1 MKITIDEF
9 CNQWLKGDRHLIS
22 QFQQN
27 VFDFT
32 TVTGNYS
39 KRFFRTSFLAGGF
52 YGSGQAWK
60 PRESR
65 WGKKFTH
72 PVMKDTEMLAS
83 NIKGDEFAREN
94 NRTGWRDNGKRLF
107 KRGARF
113 DVQSEEVGYASKGRR
128 GRNTNAKGY
137 AAIHNTD
144 PSLSGYTVNQY
155 SSRRPVWRQFIG
167 FSPKL
172 DSDVNE
178 HLTKILFRN
187 MPRQ

>member
-83 NIKGDEFAREN
+83 TINGDEVARESN
-94 NRTGWRDNGKRLF
+94 HTGWRHDGTRLF

-128 GRNTNAKGY
+128 GRNTKAKGY

-144 PSLSGYTVNQY
+144 PSLSKYTVNQY

-172 DSDVNE
+172 DSDVND

-187 MPRQ
+187 MPRR

>member
-1 MKITIDEF
+1 MI
-9 CNQWLKGDRHLIS
+9 
-22 QFQQN
+22 
-27 VFDFT
+27 
-32 TVTGNYS
+32 TGNA
-39 KRFFRTSFLAGGF
+39 FL
-52 YGSGQAWK
+52 SG
-60 PRESR
+60 R
-65 WGKKFTH
+65 
-72 PVMKDTEMLAS
+72 PV
-83 NIKGDEFAREN
+83 
-94 NRTGWRDNGKRLF
+94 
-107 KRGARF
+107 

-128 GRNTNAKGY
+128 GRNTKAKGY